1 MLENFPHFA
10 VFVLS
15 RRVSE
20 APRMYQPGIGPHA
33 ENAAIALA
41 LATFT
46 IRRPSGPGGS
56 SFRIPASLGRSAMRV
71 GQPSEW
77 VVEIKMARLRGDNGK
92 PMIPRS
98 RTITV
103 Q

>member
-46 IRRPSGPGGS
+46 IRLPWALGAVRSVSRLPS
-56 SFRIPASLGRSAMRV
+56 AEV
-71 GQPSEW
+71 
-77 VVEIKMARLRGDNGK
+77 
-92 PMIPRS
+92 
-98 RTITV
+98 
-103 Q
+103 